1 MIPSTIIDGKRTK
14 RGFICVGCPNPGKK
28 SEKKSAHS
36 PPAGERTEQRSCS
49 PRLQRRHFKKKK
61 QTQKNYLNGVLTM
74 ISAGRW
80 GGVSACRVYVRRI
93 SAQYGPDASAP
104 ARAHM
109 QTTAVAAAAA
119 RWAIAACARTRTR
132 THTQTQIRVSRSG
145 EGAAMRQQATPSPA
159 KGLRDDVTTSESCTF
174 LYKNPPK
181 KLILARFKRIIR
193 WFRLLAYS
201 PTNYVSKTLFQSS
214 KHCLSTSKYGIN
226 LIILSVKFHS
236 RYINSKV

>member
-1 MIPSTIIDGKRTK
+1 MGKEQKEDLSVSAALTLAKRARKKVRTLPRQASGPSNGAAHLD
-14 RGFICVGCPNPGKK
+14 F
-28 SEKKSAHS
+28 SAAIS
-36 PPAGERTEQRSCS
+36 
-49 PRLQRRHFKKKK
+49 KKK
-61 QTQKNYLNGVLTM
+61 QTQKNYLYGVLTM
-74 ISAGRW
+74 ISEGRW

-174 LYKNPPK
+174 LYKNPEK

-214 KHCLSTSKYGIN
+214 KHCLSTSKCGIN
-226 LIILSVKFHS
+226 FIILSVKFHS
-236 RYINSKV
+236 RYINPKI